1 MSFDSLVS
9 EPLYRLLLALL
20 ILLSGVLLYRGV
32 NSLTLRRA
40 RVRVLGL
47 ERLRPGVPVLLYFTT
62 PTCAPCKTVQRPAI
76 ERLQERVGEGLEV
89 VEVDASSQ
97 PEIASQWGV
106 LSVPTTFIIDAQ
118 GNPRYVNHGVAPL
131 DKLQRQF
138 AEINS

>member
-1 MSFDSLVS
+1 M
-9 EPLYRLLLALL
+9 
-20 ILLSGVLLYRGV
+20 
-32 NSLTLRRA
+32 
-40 RVRVLGL
+40 RVPGL

-76 ERLQERVGEGLEV
+76 ERLQERIGEGLEV

-97 PEIASQWGV
+97 PELASQWGV

-138 AEINS
+138 AEIIT